1 MLCIKKWNYMMLCI
15 NVTFIIF
22 MIIVSML
29 KKGNDVAYI
38 DILLSIVHLILPITT
53 LFLLRKPNKK
63 WLKWFIVS
71 ITTTSSLFI
80 LGVVWQGGLL
90 ALYYLGGEK
99 YRSPYL
105 LIFAIVGLVIVVVTM
120 FLGFISW
127 NYVIKHYYKSVDDE
141 VKVFKTIWN
150 IISIGLTM
158 GLAIYKLGFNKME
171 YLSEF
176 QFVFIPLSANLM
188 MHLLSL
194 LNGEFKIILGKVNHN
209 DK

>member
-22 MIIVSML
+22 MIVVSML

-63 WLKWFIVS
+63 WLKLFIFS

-99 YRSPYL
+99 YRSPL
-105 LIFAIVGLVIVVVTM
+105 LFIFAIVGLIIVLVTM
-120 FLGFISW
+120 VLGF
-127 NYVIKHYYKSVDDE
+127 
-141 VKVFKTIWN
+141 F
-150 IISIGLTM
+150 
-158 GLAIYKLGFNKME
+158 
-171 YLSEF
+171 
-176 QFVFIPLSANLM
+176 
-188 MHLLSL
+188 
-194 LNGEFKIILGKVNHN
+194 
-209 DK
+209 

>member
-22 MIIVSML
+22 MIVVSML

-63 WLKWFIVS
+63 WLKLFIFS

-99 YRSPYL
+99 YRSPL
-105 LIFAIVGLVIVVVTM
+105 LFIFAIVGLIIVLVTM
-120 FLGFISW
+120 VLGFFSW

-141 VKVFKTIWN
+141 VKAFKTIWN
-150 IISIGLTM
+150 IISIGLTV

-194 LNGEFKIILGKVNHN
+194 LNGEFKTIFGKSEL
-209 DK
+209 